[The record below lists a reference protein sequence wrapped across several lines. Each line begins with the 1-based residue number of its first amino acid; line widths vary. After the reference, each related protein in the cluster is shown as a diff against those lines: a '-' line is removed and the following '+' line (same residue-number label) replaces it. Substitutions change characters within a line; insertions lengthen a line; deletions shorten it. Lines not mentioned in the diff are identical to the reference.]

1 MAQTNNKRPMRRNP
15 DGQNDFE
22 TVRYYQTAE
31 IRSTEDD
38 NERRFELS
46 FSSEEPYDRWYG
58 TEILDHT
65 EGCIQLERLNS
76 IGVLLFNHNTNKV
89 LGKVEKAWIENG
101 KGKSIVVFDEDEES
115 EIIRQKVSI
124 GVLLFNHNTNKVLGK
139 VEKAWI
145 ENGKGKSIVVFDED
159 EESEII
165 RQKVDSGTLKT
176 VSVGYTVDVWE
187 EVKPGKKSSDGRFT
201 GPCYIAKKWTP
212 LEVSIAPVPA
222 DPTVGVGRS
231 RESGFN
237 MRTVDVFEKMILMNK
252 NQMRS
257 LEVDRR

>member
-1 MAQTNNKRPMRRNP
+1 MDQEKEMREKKMAQTNNKRPMRRNP

-115 EIIRQKVSI
+115 EIIRQKV
-124 GVLLFNHNTNKVLGK
+124 
-139 VEKAWI
+139 
-145 ENGKGKSIVVFDED
+145 
-159 EESEII
+159 
-165 RQKVDSGTLKT
+165 DSGTLKT

-187 EVKPGKKSSDGRFT
+187 EVKSGKKSSDGRFT

-237 MRTVDVFEKMILMNK
+237 MRTVDVFEKMILMNE